1 VETTIDTRVRR
12 ASHLQRDYRSVLDAA
27 KVAIVGVLDRD
38 DTLLAIG
45 RMDSI
50 VFHLRVVEALEEVG
64 QFEAAYARH
73 ADEPASEWAEMTPFP
88 WLASLEPDEVREF
101 RADLLPHLLLAVHEG
116 DLEPYVGNL
125 RAWESTAE
133 TVNDV
138 EMMAQMLAPIDSD
151 RLAELY
157 PPEPDGDQEA
167 DEDVSTTA

>member
-27 KVAIVGVLDRD
+27 KVGIVGVLDRD

-64 QFEAAYARH
+64 QFEAAFARH
-73 ADEPASEWAEMTPFP
+73 ADEPAARWAEMTPFP
-88 WLASLEPDEVREF
+88 WLASLEPDEVRKF
-101 RADLLPHLLLAVHEG
+101 RADLLPHLLLAVHQG
-116 DLEPYVGNL
+116 DLEPHLGNL

-157 PPEPDGDQEA
+157 PPELEDDREA
-167 DEDVSTTA
+167 DEEASPAA

>member
-1 VETTIDTRVRR
+1 METTIDTRVRR

-27 KVAIVGVLDRD
+27 KLAIVGVLDRD

-64 QFEAAYARH
+64 QFEAAFARH
-73 ADEPASEWAEMTPFP
+73 ADEPAARWAEMTPFP
-88 WLASLEPDEVREF
+88 WLASLEPEEVREF
-101 RADLLPHLLLAVHEG
+101 RADLLPHLLLAVQQG
-116 DLEPYVGNL
+116 DLEPHLGNL

-157 PPEPDGDQEA
+157 PPELEDDRES
-167 DEDVSTTA
+167 DEDASPAA